1 MNTNTLARLYNKYKQ
16 NGIEILLSGGIAA
29 SYKIDLVLE
38 SQTIIAESITAIK
51 KEKHENT
58 NKRYTNNNNTNIF
71 YN

>member
-38 SQTIIAESITAIK
+38 SQTIIAESITAITK
-51 KEKHENT
+51 GET
-58 NKRYTNNNNTNIF
+58 
-71 YN
+71 

>member
-38 SQTIIAESITAIK
+38 SLLIIARSMTAITK
-51 KEKHENT
+51 GET
-58 NKRYTNNNNTNIF
+58 
-71 YN
+71 